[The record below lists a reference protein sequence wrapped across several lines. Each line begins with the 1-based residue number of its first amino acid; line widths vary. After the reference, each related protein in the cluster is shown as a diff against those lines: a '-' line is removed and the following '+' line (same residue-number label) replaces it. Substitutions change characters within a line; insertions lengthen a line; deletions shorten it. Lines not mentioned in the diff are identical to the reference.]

1 MTRRHLV
8 IVAIVVLAASI
19 LSALVGYRGAIRRS
33 RSAAAFS
40 GARAGSGAEDCV
52 DFREAGSHTGETRC
66 ITGRIARVFTSRSDN
81 TFLDFCADYRHCP
94 FTSVIFSSDRSKFGD
109 LETLG
114 GRRVE
119 LEGPI
124 TVYEGRAEIVIH
136 DPQQIHVLP

>member
-8 IVAIVVLAASI
+8 IVAIVVLVASV

-33 RSAAAFS
+33 RSAAGFS
-40 GARAGSGAEDCV
+40 GAPSGSCV
-52 DFREAGSHTGETRC
+52 DFSEAGSHTGETRC

-136 DPQQIHVLP
+136 DPQQIRVLP